1 MSDAAQKEL
10 AATREAIAALH
21 AERGD
26 LQRQHVSRDEALQA
40 LDRWIAK
47 RAAECDPSI
56 GNLLRG
62 EGVLDLAALD
72 AGGRRDLEPALCAL
86 VPDAIRQVVGER
98 IDAAL
103 ADQPSIGSEDR
114 QRRLD
119 DIAAELL
126 RLERDE
132 EDLVQHLE
140 ADGVP
145 TARRADADPRA
156 VLGLD
161 EPPPRPAPPPRTYQ
175 IDKTPRRKSA
185 AR

>member
-1 MSDAAQKEL
+1 MPDAARQEL
-10 AATREAIAALH
+10 ETTREAIRALQAEAA
-21 AERGD
+21 D

-62 EGVLDLAALD
+62 QAELDLSALD
-72 AGGRRDLEPALCAL
+72 AGGRRDLEPALCLL
-86 VPDAIRQVVGER
+86 VPDAIREMIAQR
-98 IDAAL
+98 LDAAL
-103 ADQPSIGSEDR
+103 DGQQTMSAEDR
-114 QRRLD
+114 ERRLA
-119 DIAAELL
+119 DIEAELL
-126 RLERDE
+126 QLERDE
-132 EDLVQHLE
+132 ETIVERLE

-161 EPPPRPAPPPRTYQ
+161 QPPKRPAPPPRTYR
-175 IDKTPRRKSA
+175 IDRTPKRKT